1 MVPGR
6 IGSQRF
12 KKKNFAD
19 LRGKPLMSYAINSA
33 INSNIF
39 DDIYVNSDDISFKQI
54 ADDSGVKFHHR
65 PIELGSSSTK
75 SDDVVYEFINKV
87 DSDIIVWVNP
97 ICPLM
102 TGLVLR
108 KCIEQFIENDY
119 DSAVTG
125 RNFSTHAACRDIPIN
140 YSVSEK
146 FAKTQDLQPIFVFS
160 YSAMIWKSKE
170 FKNHFEENKFA
181 FLFKNIGHIEVDFF
195 SSLTVKY
202 KEDLDIIDSLFNK
215 VYLKNNDFKQI

>member
-1 MVPGR
+1 MKIIAMIPGR

-33 INSNIF
+33 ISSNIF
-39 DDIYVNSDDISFKQI
+39 DDIYVNSDDISFKKI
-54 ADDSGVKFHHR
+54 AEDCDVKFHHR
-65 PIELGSSSTK
+65 PTELGSSSTQ
-75 SDDVVYEFINKV
+75 SDDVVYEFINKI

-108 KCIEQFIENDY
+108 KCVEKFIQNDY

-125 RNFSTHAACRDIPIN
+125 RNLSVHASCNDEPIN
-140 YSVSEK
+140 YNVSKK
-146 FAKTQDLQPIFVFS
+146 FAKTQDLSPVFVFS
-160 YSAMIWKSKE
+160 YSAMMWKSNE
-170 FKNHFEENKFA
+170 FINHFHKNKSA
-181 FLFKNIGHIEVDFF
+181 FLFKKIGFIEVDFF

-215 VYLKNNDFKQI
+215 VYF